1 MRLCTEEFWN
11 IMLDPSS
18 FHKHNITDTCSVWN
32 VLSSLLL
39 YARAKSAGVVFIC
52 TRFVIYEC
60 LSKPRRQITACET
73 ELQKRLRI
81 AQSNNDFQSYQ
92 LDIDD
97 LQTVEIL
104 KCRKQLGMGE
114 LSSLALALK
123 TGQALL
129 TDDQKARALARE
141 VIRELDETIPNHP
154 GHQTTPRLV
163 GWLFFS
169 GYLTDSDKEI
179 VIQQH
184 RAMNRPL
191 EKYFCEMYTEAL
203 RCRCMAR

>member
-1 MRLCTEEFWN
+1 
-11 IMLDPSS
+11 MLDPSS
-18 FHKHNITDTCSVWN
+18 FHKHNIVDTCSVWN

-60 LSKPRRQITACET
+60 LFKPRRQTTSCER
-73 ELQKRLRI
+73 ELRERLRT
-81 AQSNNDFQSYQ
+81 AQSNNDFRSYQ

-104 KCRKQLGMGE
+104 KRRKQLGMGE

-123 TGQALL
+123 TRQALL
-129 TDDQKARALARE
+129 TDDQKARALSRE
-141 VIRELDETIPNHP
+141 VIKELEENIPNHP
-154 GHQTTPRLV
+154 GHQTTPHLA

-169 GYLTDSDKEI
+169 GQLSDGDKEI
-179 VIQQH
+179 LIQQH
-184 RAMNRPL
+184 KAMDRPL
-191 EKYFCEMYTEAL
+191 ARYFCEMYTEAM